1 MSLTAENVR
10 VAVTGAALV
19 APLGTTIPTD
29 ATTAPGSTFNDTG
42 YIHEDGVTQAIGTEM
57 SDIKAWQNGDVVR
70 KIQTAHDLTFQFTMI
85 ETTVT
90 TLKIYYADKTA
101 TATAVKVTAAQSEHN
116 AWVLE
121 VNDGD
126 NTIRVVLPD
135 AQVTERG
142 DITYKTDEAIG
153 YNITLTAYADS
164 DGVKAYIYLD
174 DGATEAGA

>member
-1 MSLTAENVR
+1 MSLASENVR

-19 APLGTTIPTD
+19 APLETVLPTD
-29 ATTAPGSTFNDTG
+29 ATTALPAAHVDTG

-85 ETTVT
+85 ETNAT
-90 TLKIYYADKTA
+90 TLKVYYADKTA
-101 TATAVKVTAAQSEHN
+101 TATAVKVTAAQSERSV
-116 AWVLE
+116 WVLE

-126 NTIRVVLPD
+126 HTIRVVLPD

-142 DITYKTDEAIG
+142 DVTYKTDEAIG
-153 YNITLTAYADS
+153 YNITLTAYADA

-174 DGATEAGA
+174 DGVV